1 MANFYKSEYDR
12 DTSQGTAMPLIS
24 TKADARR
31 AYEWEIKFELP
42 TLQSGTTSFE
52 LAAKKVS
59 GSGFKVDKIQVDRV
73 NDKTFYAGKATP
85 DELTVVFD
93 NLKNDDVL
101 AKLYATMKS
110 SYDPN
115 TGTFSVVD
123 QYKGLL
129 NVIQLNEIRDP
140 VGESRYVGVFMT
152 SWKPSDYDYAQNEFH
167 TITCTFSYDFVV
179 QNSVV

>member
-1 MANFYKSEYDR
+1 
-12 DTSQGTAMPLIS
+12 MPLVS

-31 AYEWEIKFELP
+31 SYEWEVEFKLP
-42 TLQSGTTSFE
+42 ALQSAALDTFN

-101 AKLYATMKS
+101 AKLYETMKS

-115 TGTFSVVD
+115 TGVFSGVD
-123 QYKGLL
+123 EYKGLL

-140 VGESRYVGVFMT
+140 VGESRYVGAFMT
-152 SWKPSDYDYAQNEFH
+152 SWKPSDFDYAQNEFH

-179 QNSVV
+179 QKSIV